1 MRLTS
6 ERMNEIKFSIVIPVY
21 NRPDEVAE
29 LLESLSKQTDKGFE
43 VLVIEDGSSVPC
55 KEVCEQYAGKLNL
68 HYYFKPNS
76 GRSETRNYGMERASG
91 EWFII
96 YDSDVIVPPQ
106 YIATVRA
113 ELAKNPVDCY
123 GGPDAADDSFS
134 DVQKAINYSMT
145 SIMTTGGI
153 RGATK
158 NKESFSPRSFNMGI
172 SRKCFETVGGYKN
185 MIGEDIDMS
194 IRIKDA
200 GFKTT
205 LIPEAYVYHKR
216 RVDLMKFFRQ
226 VNTFGKGR
234 VLLGELHPGSLK
246 LVHLMP
252 AAFVIGN
259 IGLVLAALVLL
270 AVSLQHSA
278 FSPWWSLLMLAP
290 IGLYVLGIF
299 CESLIK
305 NKSVKIALLSIVAAY
320 MQLFGYGTGFL
331 GECITHKAR
340 KAKQEE
346 LYK

>member
-1 MRLTS
+1 M
-6 ERMNEIKFSIVIPVY
+6 IKFSIIIPVY

-29 LLESLSKQTDKGFE
+29 LLESLTKQTDKGFE

-55 KEVCEQYAGKLNL
+55 KEVCEQFVDKLDL

-91 EWFII
+91 DWYII
-96 YDSDVIVPPQ
+96 YDSDVIVPPH
-106 YIATVRA
+106 YIATVRE

-158 NKESFSPRSFNMGI
+158 NKEKFSPRSFNMGI
-172 SRKCFETVGGYKN
+172 SKKCFTTVGGYKN
-185 MIGEDIDMS
+185 MIGEDIDLS

-226 VNTFGKGR
+226 VSTFGKGR

-246 LVHLMP
+246 LVHLLP
-252 AAFVIGN
+252 AVFVLGN
-259 IGLVLAALVLL
+259 IALVLL
-270 AVSLQHSA
+270 TIACA
-278 FSPWWSLLMLAP
+278 FVWGWWSLVLLAP
-290 IGLYVLGIF
+290 VAVFVLGVF
-299 CESLIK
+299 CESLVK
-305 NKSVKIALLSIVAAY
+305 NKSLKIALLSIVASY

-331 GECITHKAR
+331 GECLTHKAR
-340 KAKQEE
+340 KKSQEE

>member
-1 MRLTS
+1 
-6 ERMNEIKFSIVIPVY
+6 MNIFFSIVIPVF

-55 KEVCEQYAGKLNL
+55 EEVCKQYEKTLDL

-76 GRSETRNYGMERASG
+76 GRSETRNYGIARATG
-91 EWFII
+91 DWFII

-113 ELAKNPVDCY
+113 ELQNHPEVDCF
-123 GGPDAADDSFS
+123 GGPDAADESFS

-158 NKESFSPRSFNMGI
+158 NKSKFSPRSFNMGI

-185 MIGEDIDMS
+185 MIGEDIDLS
-194 IRIKDA
+194 IRIQQA

-216 RVDLMKFFRQ
+216 RVDLKKFFRQ

-234 VLLGELHPGSLK
+234 VLLGEMHPGSTK
-246 LVHLMP
+246 LVHLLP
-252 AAFVIGN
+252 AAFVLGN
-259 IGLVLAALVLL
+259 IGLVLLAIGLSIIDYRLGLL
-270 AVSLQHSA
+270 C
-278 FSPWWSLLMLAP
+278 LAP
-290 IGLYVLGIF
+290 IALFVLGIF

-305 NKSVKIALLSIVAAY
+305 NKSLKIAFLSIATAY

>member
-1 MRLTS
+1 M
-6 ERMNEIKFSIVIPVY
+6 ERFSIIIPVF

-29 LLESLSKQTDKGFE
+29 LLKSLTKQTDKGFE
-43 VLVIEDGSSVPC
+43 VLVIEDGSTVPC
-55 KEVCEQYAGKLNL
+55 EDICKQYADKLDL
-68 HYYFKPNS
+68 HYYIKPNS
-76 GRSETRNYGMERASG
+76 GRSETRNYGIERATGS
-91 EWFII
+91 WFII
-96 YDSDVIVPPQ
+96 YDSDVIVPPH

-158 NKESFSPRSFNMGI
+158 NKEKFSPRSFNMGI

-185 MIGEDIDMS
+185 MIGEDIDLS
-194 IRIKDA
+194 IRIKAA

-205 LIPEAYVYHKR
+205 LIPDAYVYHKR
-216 RVDLMKFFRQ
+216 RVDLRKFFRQ

-259 IGLVLAALVLL
+259 IALVLL
-270 AVSLQHSA
+270 A
-278 FSPWWSLLMLAP
+278 FWSPWFLLPMGVYIL
-290 IGLYVLGIF
+290 GLF
-299 CESLIK
+299 TESLIK
-305 NKSVKIALLSIVAAY
+305 NKSLKIALLSIVAAY

>member
-1 MRLTS
+1 MT
-6 ERMNEIKFSIVIPVY
+6 KFSIIVPVY

-29 LLESLSKQTDKGFE
+29 LLESLTKQTDKGFE
-43 VLVIEDGSSVPC
+43 VLIIEDGSSVPC
-55 KEVCEQYAGKLNL
+55 ENICKQYEKQLDL

-76 GRSETRNYGMERASG
+76 GRSETRNYGIARANG
-91 EWFII
+91 DWFII

-113 ELAKNPVDCY
+113 ELEAHPEVDCY
-123 GGPDAADDSFS
+123 GGPDAADASFS

-153 RGATK
+153 RGGMK
-158 NKESFSPRSFNMGI
+158 NKDKFSPRSFNMGI

-185 MIGEDIDMS
+185 MIGEDIDLS
-194 IRIKDA
+194 IRIQQA

-216 RVDLMKFFRQ
+216 RVDLKKFFWQ

-234 VLLGELHPGSLK
+234 VLLGEMHPGSMK
-246 LVHLMP
+246 LVHLLP
-252 AAFVIGN
+252 AAFVMGN
-259 IGLVLAALVLL
+259 IALVLL
-270 AVSLQHSA
+270 A
-278 FSPWWSLLMLAP
+278 FWSPWFLLP
-290 IGLYVLGIF
+290 IGLYVLGLF
-299 CESLIK
+299 VESLIK
-305 NKSVKIALLSIVAAY
+305 NRSVKIALLSIVAAY

-340 KAKQEE
+340 KKKQEE

>member
-1 MRLTS
+1 MAKKSDKNIL
-6 ERMNEIKFSIVIPVY
+6 FSIVVPVY

-29 LLESLSKQTDKGFE
+29 LLESLTHQTDKGFE
-43 VLVIEDGSSVPC
+43 VLIIEDGSKIPC
-55 KEVCEQYAGKLNL
+55 EEVCKQYEKQLDL

-76 GRSETRNYGMERASG
+76 GRSETRNYGIERAAG
-91 EWFII
+91 DWFII
-96 YDSDVIVPPQ
+96 YDSDVIVPPH

-145 SIMTTGGI
+145 SVMTTGGI

-158 NKESFSPRSFNMGI
+158 DKAKFSPRSFNMGI

-185 MIGEDIDMS
+185 MIGEDIDLS
-194 IRIKDA
+194 IRIQQA

-216 RVDLMKFFRQ
+216 RVSLKKFFGQ

-234 VLLGELHPGSLK
+234 VLLGEMHPGSLK
-246 LVHLMP
+246 LVHLLP
-252 AAFVIGN
+252 AAFVLGHIA
-259 IGLVLAALVLL
+259 LALALVVALL
-270 AVSLQHSA
+270 LGAGWYSL
-278 FSPWWSLLMLAP
+278 WILAP
-290 IGLYVLGIF
+290 IGLFVLGIF
-299 CESLIK
+299 VESLIK
-305 NKSVKIALLSIVAAY
+305 NKSLKIASLSIVAAY

>member
-1 MRLTS
+1 
-6 ERMNEIKFSIVIPVY
+6 MNIFFSIVIPVY

-55 KEVCEQYAGKLNL
+55 EEICKQYEKQLDL

-76 GRSETRNYGMERASG
+76 GRSETRNYGIARATG
-91 EWFII
+91 DWFII

-113 ELAKNPVDCY
+113 ELAKQPEVNCY
-123 GGPDAADDSFS
+123 GGPDAADASFS

-158 NKESFSPRSFNMGI
+158 NKSKFSPRSFNMGI

-185 MIGEDIDMS
+185 MIGEDIDLS
-194 IRIKDA
+194 IRIQQA

-205 LIPEAYVYHKR
+205 LISEAYVYHKR
-216 RVDLMKFFRQ
+216 RVDLKKFFRQ

-234 VLLGELHPGSLK
+234 VLLGELHPGSTK
-246 LVHLMP
+246 LVHLLP
-252 AAFVIGN
+252 AAFVLGN
-259 IGLVLAALVLL
+259 SALVLAAIALLVI
-270 AVSLQHSA
+270 SLVTKA
-278 FSPWWSLLMLAP
+278 FSPWWALLCLAP
-290 IGLYVLGIF
+290 IALYVLGIF
-299 CESLIK
+299 TESLIK
-305 NKSVKIALLSIVAAY
+305 NKSLKIAFLSIATAY

-331 GECITHKAR
+331 GECLTHKAR
-340 KAKQEE
+340 KKKQEE

>member
-1 MRLTS
+1 M
-6 ERMNEIKFSIVIPVY
+6 ERFSIIIPVY

-29 LLESLSKQTDKGFE
+29 LLESLTKQTDKGFE
-43 VLVIEDGSSVPC
+43 VLIIEDGSAVPC
-55 KEVCEQYAGKLNL
+55 KEVCEQYAGKLDL

-91 EWFII
+91 DWFII

-106 YIATVRA
+106 YIATVRE

-123 GGPDAADDSFS
+123 GGPDAADNSFS

-158 NKESFSPRSFNMGI
+158 NKEKFSPRSFNMGI

-216 RVDLMKFFRQ
+216 RVDLTKFFRQ

-246 LVHLMP
+246 PVHLMP

-259 IGLVLAALVLL
+259 IGLLAISFLLL
-270 AVSLQHSA
+270 AVGY
-278 FSPWWSLLMLAP
+278 WKWSLLFLAP
-290 IGLYVLGIF
+290 IVLYVLGIF

-340 KAKQEE
+340 KKKQEE

>member
-1 MRLTS
+1 MAS
-6 ERMNEIKFSIVIPVY
+6 FSIIIPVY

-29 LLESLSKQTDKGFE
+29 LLESLTKQTDKGFE

-55 KEVCEQYAGKLNL
+55 KDVCGRYEKQLDL

-76 GRSETRNYGMERASG
+76 GRSETRNFGIEHATG
-91 EWFII
+91 DWFII
-96 YDSDVIVPPQ
+96 YDSDVIVPPH

-113 ELAKNPVDCY
+113 ELAKNAVDCY

-145 SIMTTGGI
+145 SVMTTGGI

-158 NKESFSPRSFNMGI
+158 NKEKFSPRSFNMGI
-172 SRKCFETVGGYKN
+172 SRRCFETVGGYKN
-185 MIGEDIDMS
+185 MIGEDIDLS

-216 RVDLMKFFRQ
+216 RVDLKKFFRQ
-226 VNTFGKGR
+226 VHTFGKGR

-246 LVHLMP
+246 LVHLLP

-259 IGLVLAALVLL
+259 IGLVLL
-270 AVSLQHSA
+270 AIGFA
-278 FSPWWSLLMLAP
+278 FVMGYWSLLILVP
-290 IGLYVLGIF
+290 IVLYILGIF
-299 CESLIK
+299 CESLLK
-305 NKSVKIALLSIVAAY
+305 NKAVKIALLSIVAAY

>member
-1 MRLTS
+1 M
-6 ERMNEIKFSIVIPVY
+6 IKFSIIIPVY

-29 LLESLSKQTDKGFE
+29 LLASLAKQTDKGFE

-55 KEVCEQYAGKLNL
+55 ETICKQFEKKLDL

-76 GRSETRNYGMERASG
+76 GRSETRNYGMDRATG
-91 EWFII
+91 DWFII

-106 YIATVRA
+106 YIATVRE
-113 ELAKNPVDCY
+113 ELERNPKVDCY

-145 SIMTTGGI
+145 SFMTTGGI

-158 NKESFSPRSFNMGI
+158 NKEKFSPRSFNMGI
-172 SRKCFETVGGYKN
+172 SRKCYEQVGGYKN
-185 MIGEDIDMS
+185 MIGEDIDLS
-194 IRIKDA
+194 IRIQQA
-200 GFKTT
+200 GFRTT

-216 RVDLMKFFRQ
+216 RVDLCKFFRQ

-234 VLLGELHPGSLK
+234 VLLGEMHPGSTK
-246 LVHLMP
+246 IVHLLP

-259 IGLVLAALVLL
+259 ITLALL
-270 AVSLQHSA
+270 A
-278 FSPWWSLLMLAP
+278 FWSPWFLLP
-290 IGLYVLGIF
+290 IGLYVLGLF
-299 CESLIK
+299 TESLIK
-305 NKSVKIALLSIVAAY
+305 NKSLKIACLSIVAAY
-320 MQLFGYGTGFL
+320 MQLFGYGIGFL

-340 KAKQEE
+340 KKKQEE

>member
-1 MRLTS
+1 
-6 ERMNEIKFSIVIPVY
+6 MNIFFSIVIPVY

-55 KEVCEQYAGKLNL
+55 KEVCDQYADKLDL

-91 EWFII
+91 DWFII

-158 NKESFSPRSFNMGI
+158 DKEKFSPRSFNMGI
-172 SRKCFETVGGYKN
+172 SRKCLEAVGGYKN

-259 IGLVLAALVLL
+259 IGLLAISFLLL
-270 AVSLQHSA
+270 AVGY
-278 FSPWWSLLMLAP
+278 WKWSLLFLAP
-290 IGLYVLGIF
+290 IMLFVLGIF
-299 CESLIK
+299 CESLVK

-340 KAKQEE
+340 KKKQEE

>member
-1 MRLTS
+1 MATKTDKQIL
-6 ERMNEIKFSIVIPVY
+6 FSIVVPVY

-29 LLESLSKQTDKGFE
+29 LLESLTKQTDKGFE
-43 VLVIEDGSSVPC
+43 VLIIEDGSSVPC
-55 KEVCEQYAGKLNL
+55 EEVCKQYEKQLDL

-76 GRSETRNYGMERASG
+76 GRSETRNYGIERANG
-91 EWFII
+91 DWFII
-96 YDSDVIVPPQ
+96 YDSDVIVPPH
-106 YIATVRA
+106 YIATVRE
-113 ELAKNPVDCY
+113 ELKNNPVDCY

-158 NKESFSPRSFNMGI
+158 NKEKFSPRSFNMGI
-172 SRKCFETVGGYKN
+172 SRKCFETVGWYKN
-185 MIGEDIDMS
+185 MIGEDIDLS
-194 IRIKDA
+194 IRIQQA

-205 LIPEAYVYHKR
+205 LISDAYVYHKR
-216 RVDLMKFFRQ
+216 RVSLKKFFWQ

-234 VLLGELHPGSLK
+234 VLLGEMHPGSLK

-259 IGLVLAALVLL
+259 IALVLL
-270 AVSLQHSA
+270 A
-278 FSPWWSLLMLAP
+278 FWSPWFLLP
-290 IGLYVLGIF
+290 IGIYVLGLF
-299 CESLIK
+299 TESLIK
-305 NKSVKIALLSIVAAY
+305 NKSLKIALLSIVAAY

-340 KAKQEE
+340 KKKQEE
-346 LYK
+346 FYK